1 MIIKTDEFE
10 LEVSHGN
17 HVYFGSRTS
26 GQIFKRWEDIGI
38 SEKLQ
43 IEKIAII
50 AKQLIKEY
58 EAKFLSG
65 SLIDKKLSLLVA

>member
-17 HVYFGSRTS
+17 DVYFGSRTS
-26 GQIFKRWEDIGI
+26 GQIFKRWEDIGVN
-38 SEKLQ
+38 EKFR
-43 IEKIAII
+43 IERIAII

-58 EAKFLSG
+58 EAEFLSG
-65 SLIDKKLSLLVA
+65 SLIDNKLALLSA